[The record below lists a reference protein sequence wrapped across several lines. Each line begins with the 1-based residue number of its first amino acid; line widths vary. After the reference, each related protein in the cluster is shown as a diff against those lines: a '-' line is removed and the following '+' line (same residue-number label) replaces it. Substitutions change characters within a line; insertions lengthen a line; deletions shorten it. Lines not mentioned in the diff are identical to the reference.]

1 MSFAKAAAE
10 PGAGVRF
17 GGALRTS
24 VFRMALVYCIAF
36 TIGVGALLGTIY
48 LFTERVVS
56 NEIDNGIQI
65 ELEALADEYD
75 RDGRDG
81 TVAELTRLQDRWGRA
96 GAIYLLVDRDFGRLA
111 GNLAAWP
118 FTGLPSGTWLEFNVS
133 RGQAGALHPVRARVF
148 TLPDGYL
155 LVGSDVSQHR
165 EFQERFQQAT
175 LWGIGLTAVL
185 GILMGLWL
193 SQRLLA
199 RVRAVSIECERILG
213 GDLTRRLPVTGARDE
228 FDSLAVAV
236 NRVLERLDEQAGV
249 LRATFESAA
258 HDLRGPL
265 FRLRGRLDERQLD
278 PAVDEQTR
286 ASLERALSD
295 IDTIQRTLGML
306 LQIAQAEA
314 GAPLAESASIDLAE
328 LVTEIVSL
336 YEPAARDQG
345 LTLSSTVKPA
355 SVNGSRQLLTQLLV
369 NLLENAIEHAGRGC
383 TVNVSVESTDRGARL
398 VVADDGPGM
407 APEESERALR
417 PFVKRT
423 AGSSTGSHLGLS
435 LVASIARLHRGRL
448 RLEDNSPGLRVVV
461 EFE

>member
-1 MSFAKAAAE
+1 MSSGKAEADPAH
-10 PGAGVRF
+10 GVRF

-24 VFRMALVYCIAF
+24 AFRMALVYCVAF
-36 TIGVGALLGTIY
+36 TIGVGVLLGTIY
-48 LFTERVVS
+48 LFTERIVS

-65 ELEALADEYD
+65 ELDALADEYD

-81 TVAELTRLQDRWGRA
+81 VVSELTRLQDRWGRS
-96 GAIYLLVDRDFGRLA
+96 GAAYLLVDRSFARLA

-118 FTGLPSGTWLEFNVS
+118 FAGLPHGTWLEFGVA
-133 RGQAGALHPVRARVF
+133 RGQAGTVQPVRARVF

-165 EFQERFQQAT
+165 DFQHRFQQAT
-175 LWGIGLTAVL
+175 WWAIGLTAVL
-185 GILMGLWL
+185 GMLMGLWL

-213 GDLTRRLPVTGARDE
+213 GDLTRRLPVTGAGDE
-228 FDSLAVAV
+228 FDSLATAV
-236 NRVLERLDEQAGV
+236 NLVLARLDEQAGV

-278 PAVDEQTR
+278 PDVDEPTR

-295 IDTIQRTLGML
+295 IDAIQRTLGML

-314 GAPLAESASIDLAE
+314 GTPLAESASVDLAA

-345 LTLSSTVKPA
+345 LTLSSVVSPA
-355 SVNGSRQLLTQLLV
+355 SVHGSRQLLTQLLV

-383 TVNVSVESTDRGARL
+383 AVNVHVESRARGARL
-398 VVADDGPGM
+398 VVADNGPGM
-407 APEESERALR
+407 PPHESERAQR
-417 PFVKRT
+417 PFVKRA
-423 AGSSTGSHLGLS
+423 AGSSAGSHLGLS
-435 LVASIARLHRGRL
+435 LVASIARLHKGEV
-448 RLEDNSPGLRVVV
+448 RLEDNAPGLRVVV
-461 EFE
+461 DFD